1 MKIAETVKNVTYTN
15 GTRIAT
21 VEQTVSRADDAEKL
35 GNLYFRLSDIYRR
48 LDDEGIAESE
58 RLALKLDLGKD
69 LGKVEEE
76 IKEYIGYLE
85 GYGDRT

>member
-1 MKIAETVKNVTYTN
+1 MKITETVKTVTYEK
-15 GTRIAT
+15 GTRIST
-21 VEQTVSRADDAEKL
+21 VERVITRADDAEQL

-48 LDDEGIAESE
+48 LDDEGIADSE
-58 RLALKLDLGKD
+58 KLTLKLD

-85 GYGDRT
+85 GYGD

>member
-21 VEQTVSRADDAEKL
+21 VEQTVSRSDDAEKL
-35 GNLYFRLSDIYRR
+35 GSLYFRLSDIYRR

-58 RLALKLDLGKD
+58 RLALKLDLE
-69 LGKVEEE
+69 KVEEE
-76 IKEYIGYLE
+76 IKEYIGYLT
-85 GYGDRT
+85 GYGD